1 MGDEVFV
8 VEGASIPFVVKEVTK
23 GDMEGLPERIFIL
36 VGDRFVLGVMNGEI
50 WDLVHDGEAY
60 REKVMIR

>member
-1 MGDEVFV
+1 MGQRPNT
-8 VEGASIPFVVKEVTK
+8 SISVYQDSNIRYCGVPR
-23 GDMEGLPERIFIL
+23 GCERIFIL
-36 VGDRFVLGVMNGEI
+36 VGDGFVLGVMNGEI